1 MYDLKKYKVVLARR
15 KGKNSESREEIVK
28 AVSNVDA
35 IYKCVRFRD
44 EGWQVI
50 VVSEVGEDGQVTKE

>member
-15 KGKNSESREEIVK
+15 KGKNSESREEIVE

-50 VVSEVGEDGQVTKE
+50 VVSEVKEDG

>member
-15 KGKNSESREEIVK
+15 KGKNSESREEIVE

-44 EGWQVI
+44 EGWQVV
-50 VVSEVGEDGQVTKE
+50 VVSEVGEDGQVTEE